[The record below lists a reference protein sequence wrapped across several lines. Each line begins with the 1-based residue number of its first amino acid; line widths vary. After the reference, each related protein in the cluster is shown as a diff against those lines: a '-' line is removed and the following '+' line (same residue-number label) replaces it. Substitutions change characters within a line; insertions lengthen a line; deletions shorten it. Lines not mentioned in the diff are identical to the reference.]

1 MPKQRPASAIARQ
14 DAILRI
20 IKKHPVANQQQLQSH
35 LKKAG
40 YQVTQATLSRDL
52 DAIGAR
58 KQSRGASTRYVAP
71 QTARASASLS
81 STGNSNTTSR
91 QTGKSSAAQRAK
103 AAPWG
108 ALLIEV
114 DHAGYLVVAMTPPGG
129 AQLLAAEGDRFDRGD
144 VLGTVAGDDS
154 VLIVTRS
161 PASAKKFAKEMVSLA
176 GRR

>member
-14 DAILRI
+14 DAITQI
-20 IKKHPVANQQQLQSH
+20 ISKNLVANQQQLQRH

-40 YQVTQATLSRDL
+40 FQVTQATLSRDL
-52 DAIGAR
+52 DAIGAEKR
-58 KQSRGASTRYVAP
+58 TRGTKVCYVAP
-71 QTARASASLS
+71 RRGRTTAALS
-81 STGNSNTTSR
+81 PGDLRIKTPPRRS
-91 QTGKSSAAQRAK
+91 K

-108 ALLIEV
+108 GLLIEV
-114 DHAGYLVVAMTPPGG
+114 DHAGNLVVAKTPPGG
-129 AQLLAAEGDRFDRGD
+129 AQLLAAEVDRFDRGD
-144 VLGTVAGDDS
+144 VVGTVAGDDS

>member
-14 DAILRI
+14 DAILGI
-20 IKKHPVANQQQLQSH
+20 IKKYPVANQQQLQSH

-58 KQSRGASTRYVAP
+58 KQSRGNSTRYVAP
-71 QTARASASLS
+71 HA
-81 STGNSNTTSR
+81 TGLGTSR
-91 QTGKSSAAQRAK
+91 ANASSPITKVSPAGKSSTSQRAI
-103 AAPWG
+103 AAPLS

-114 DHAGYLVVAMTPPGG
+114 DHAGNLVVAKTPPGG
-129 AQLLAAEGDRFDRGD
+129 AQLLAAEVDRFDRGD